1 MAFLILRR
9 LKYFKRFLH
18 NLFQYDLLYAIM
30 AYFSFFLFFFVSFSS
45 GQNQKDILMLGL
57 FCSCTFIK
65 PSIEVPAQN
74 SSMSQLSNFEK
85 RLRQGS

>member
-1 MAFLILRR
+1 MICFMPLWHI
-9 LKYFKRFLH
+9 
-18 NLFQYDLLYAIM
+18 
-30 AYFSFFLFFFVSFSS
+30 FLFFSVSFSC